1 MLRSLFFDLLIGLL
15 LLASLCAFYL
25 STEVFNATVFFYRYS
40 LLEFIK
46 ASLENPIFL
55 VGHLLAFSVL
65 IFLSSS
71 SVYIHKKIA
80 DVTTIYD
87 VLMICI
93 TPAIALFFYE
103 FLSPLR
109 NLEILI
115 LTLLSNTILLVIGG
129 LIGWFF
135 YH

>member
-15 LLASLCAFYL
+15 LLVSLCVFYL
-25 STEVFNATVFFYRYS
+25 STQVFNATVFFYRYS

-46 ASLENPIFL
+46 ELSRNTAFL
-55 VGHLLAFSVL
+55 LIHVIAFSVL
-65 IFLSSS
+65 ILLSSS
-71 SVYIHKKIA
+71 SVYMHKKI
-80 DVTTIYD
+80 VGMTTIFD
-87 VLMICI
+87 TLLICI
-93 TPAIALFFYE
+93 TPAIVLFFYG
-103 FLSPLR
+103 FLSPGR

-115 LTLLSNTILLVIGG
+115 LTLLSNTILLIIGG

>member
-71 SVYIHKKIA
+71 SVYIHKRIA
-80 DVTTIYD
+80 DMTTIPD
-87 VLMICI
+87 VLLICI
-93 TPAIALFFYE
+93 TPAIVLFFYG
-103 FLSPLR
+103 LSTPGR
-109 NLEILI
+109 ALEILV
-115 LTLLSNTILLVIGG
+115 LTLLSNTILLIIGG